1 VVSAKAR
8 SGFGAEVRAVTRLVL
23 VDQQNHIRGD
33 TAALTSNSFAWAYA
47 SVWSSD
53 DMADLATTAAR
64 ILDANLNQ
72 IGRAYSFS
80 PFAPKGDSD
89 GYFVFECDR
98 AAERA
103 PAALAEDAGMEATTA
118 VMTACFY
125 VGYVHRD
132 LTTLV

>member
-1 VVSAKAR
+1 M
-8 SGFGAEVRAVTRLVL
+8 TRLVL
-23 VDQQNHIRGD
+23 VDRQNRVRGD

-47 SVWSSD
+47 SACGSD

-64 ILDANLNQ
+64 ILDANFGQ
-72 IGRAYSFS
+72 SAHGYHFS
-80 PFAPKGDSD
+80 TFAAKDDAD

-103 PAALAEDAGMEATTA
+103 PPALAENAGMEAAAA

-125 VGYVHRD
+125 VGHVHRD
-132 LTTLV
+132 LTTKV